1 MIIASNPTAAIPM
14 IKKANAAGSCSSQY
28 LCTRICPYPMA
39 RVPIHYGK
47 VSCSPATLKGKPKKP
62 TFVIHFLTLCG
73 HLLVKVC
80 LRGGCDGLHH

>member
-28 LCTRICPYPMA
+28 LCTRMNVPYPTA
-39 RVPIHYGK
+39 LAPIHYGK
-47 VSCSPATLKGKPKKP
+47 GKQVVNLLLQLP
-62 TFVIHFLTLCG
+62 FVILFLTLCG